1 MKALHG
7 EFNLSHPLV
16 AHFLSAGRDGVTNW
30 ASTRKRS
37 AVLVALIRL
46 TIASW
51 LTKGFP
57 LQFMLIKENNAAE
70 RRTVNA
76 SDALAAP
83 EMDDDLT
90 VLNPD

>member
-1 MKALHG
+1 M
-7 EFNLSHPLV
+7 
-16 AHFLSAGRDGVTNW
+16 
-30 ASTRKRS
+30 
-37 AVLVALIRL
+37 
-46 TIASW
+46 
-51 LTKGFP
+51 KGFP